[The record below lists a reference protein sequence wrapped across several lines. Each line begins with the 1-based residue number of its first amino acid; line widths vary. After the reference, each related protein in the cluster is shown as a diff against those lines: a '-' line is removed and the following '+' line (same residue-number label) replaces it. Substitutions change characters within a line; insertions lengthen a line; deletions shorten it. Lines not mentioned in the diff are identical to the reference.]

1 MASEDRVLLVDDQ
14 PMMGEVVNRMLG
26 AAGGID
32 LRVVSR
38 PQEALAAAREFAPTV
53 ILQDIEMPGMNGFEL
68 LDAYRADAELAEV
81 PVIMLTSVEN
91 AEAKARA
98 FELGATDYMVKFP
111 EAIELVA
118 RVRRHSL
125 VRRQALAR
133 VQRAAEAERARNPL
147 GFGREP
153 LPQCD
158 IAIIGGGFSG
168 LMSAAQIAAAAPGAS
183 LGVFERRSRPGP
195 GVAYGACDGEHLLN
209 VPAARMGAFAE
220 KPTAFHEWL
229 EREFPGRFGASDFA
243 PRALFGRYL
252 LETVAGALGAAGSRP
267 RFVSDAVVHLERH
280 AFGFELLLASG
291 RTVLARGVVLAVGLP
306 QARAPWRGVGG
317 DALATIPRKLLVDD
331 PWEAGAL
338 EGIPADGTVVVV
350 GSGLTAVDVVLG
362 LRRRGH
368 RGKLVL
374 VSRNGRFP
382 LPHAAAHGAPPAL
395 DAAELSRGPR
405 EAFRLVRRTVRELA
419 AHDHD
424 WHGAIDGVRPHAT
437 KVWQAWS
444 TEQRAYFLRRL
455 RPYWE
460 IHRHRVP
467 PRLLALLDAERA
479 AGTLDLIAGS
489 IASMAPVAGAEA
501 IDVRIDVRGNGARG
515 AVQAH
520 CAERVV
526 NCVGPV
532 TSVTDTVD
540 PLLGSLFRSGM
551 AVGDALG
558 LGLRSDAE
566 GRLLDAQG
574 VSQQGMRLVGAL
586 RRGELWESTAV
597 PELRVQAAV
606 AAGSLVRELNLLGAA
621 TAATSA

>member
-1 MASEDRVLLVDDQ
+1 MAAEDRILLVDDQ
-14 PMMGEVVNRMLG
+14 PMMGEVVKRMLG
-26 AAGGID
+26 AAGGFE
-32 LRVVSR
+32 LRVVST
-38 PQEALAAAREFAPTV
+38 PGSALDAAREFMPTV
-53 ILQDIEMPGMNGFEL
+53 ILQDIEMPGINGFEL
-68 LDAYRADAELAEV
+68 LDAYRADAALADV
-81 PVIMLTSVEN
+81 PVLMLTSVEN
-91 AEAKARA
+91 AEAKAKA
-98 FELGATDYMVKFP
+98 FELGANDYMVKFP
-111 EAIELVA
+111 DAIEMVA

-133 VQRAAEAERARNPL
+133 VQRAADAERARNPL
-147 GFGREP
+147 GFVREP

-158 IAIIGGGFSG
+158 VAIIGGGFSG
-168 LMSAAQIAAAAPGAS
+168 LMSAVRIATAAPGAS
-183 LGVFERRSRPGP
+183 LSVFERRSRGGP

-229 EREFPGRFGASDFA
+229 EREAPGRFGASDFA
-243 PRALFGRYL
+243 PRAMFGRYL
-252 LETVAGALGAAGSRP
+252 IETVRGALDASTPRP
-267 RFVSDAVVHLERH
+267 RLVSDAVVHLERH
-280 AFGFELLLASG
+280 AAGFELLLASG
-291 RTVLARGVVLAVGLP
+291 RTVIARGVVLAVGLP

-317 DALATIPRKLLVDD
+317 DALAAIPRKLLVDD
-331 PWEAGAL
+331 PWEPGAL
-338 EGIPADGTVVVV
+338 DGIPADDTVVIV
-350 GSGLTAVDVVLG
+350 GSGLTAVDVTLG

-382 LPHAAAHGAPPAL
+382 LPHAASHGAPPAL
-395 DAAELSRGPR
+395 DFAELARSPQD
-405 EAFRLVRRTVRELA
+405 AFRLVRRTVRDLA
-419 AHDHD
+419 SHDHE

-467 PRLLALLDAERA
+467 PHLLAVLDAERA
-479 AGTLDLIAGS
+479 AGTLEL
-489 IASMAPVAGAEA
+489 VAGGVAGIAAAADAEA
-501 IDVRIDVRGNGARG
+501 IDVTVKPARG
-515 AVQAH
+515 ALQALR
-520 CAERVV
+520 AARII
-526 NCVGPV
+526 NCVGPAM
-532 TSVTDTVD
+532 SVAETVD

-551 AVGDALG
+551 AVADALG

-566 GRLLDAQG
+566 GRVLDAQHAP
-574 VSQQGMRLVGAL
+574 QRGMRLVGAL

-606 AAGSLVRELNLLGAA
+606 AAESLARELGIFKAP
-621 TAATSA
+621 SA

>member
-1 MASEDRVLLVDDQ
+1 MASEDRVLLIDDQ
-14 PMMGEVVNRMLG
+14 PMMGEVVKRILG
-26 AAGGID
+26 AAGGIE
-32 LRVVSR
+32 LRVVTR
-38 PQEALAAAREFAPTV
+38 PDEALAAAREFAPTV
-53 ILQDIEMPGMNGFEL
+53 ILQDVEMPGINGFEL
-68 LDAYRADAELAEV
+68 LDAYRADADLADV
-81 PVIMLTSVEN
+81 PVLMLTSVEN
-91 AEAKARA
+91 AEVKAKA

-125 VRRQALAR
+125 ARRQALAR

-147 GFGREP
+147 GYGREP

-168 LMSAAQIAAAAPGAS
+168 LMSAVRIAAAAPGAS
-183 LGVFERRSRPGP
+183 LSVFERRSRPGP

-252 LETVAGALGAAGSRP
+252 LETVQGSLGTSGSRP

-306 QARAPWRGVGG
+306 QARAPWRAVGG
-317 DALATIPRKLLVDD
+317 DALAAIPRKLLVDD

-338 EGIPADGTVVVV
+338 EGIPADESVVVV

-362 LRRRGH
+362 LRRRGY

-395 DAAELSRGPR
+395 DFAELARGPK

-419 AHDHD
+419 AHDHE

-467 PRLLALLDAERA
+467 PNLLALLDAERA
-479 AGTLDLIAGS
+479 AGTLELIAGG
-489 IASMAPVAGAEA
+489 IAGITAVPGAEA
-501 IDVRIDVRGNGARG
+501 IDVSVRDARG
-515 AVQAH
+515 ATRTIRA
-520 CAERVV
+520 ARVV
-526 NCVGPV
+526 NCVGPAM
-532 TSVTDTVD
+532 SVVDTVD

-551 AVGDALG
+551 TAADPLG

-566 GRLLDAQG
+566 GRLLDTQG
-574 VSQQGMRLVGAL
+574 VAQQGMRLVGAL

-606 AAGSLVRELNLLGAA
+606 AAESLARELGVFKAA
-621 TAATSA
+621 SA

>member
-1 MASEDRVLLVDDQ
+1 
-14 PMMGEVVNRMLG
+14 
-26 AAGGID
+26 
-32 LRVVSR
+32 
-38 PQEALAAAREFAPTV
+38 
-53 ILQDIEMPGMNGFEL
+53 
-68 LDAYRADAELAEV
+68 
-81 PVIMLTSVEN
+81 
-91 AEAKARA
+91 
-98 FELGATDYMVKFP
+98 
-111 EAIELVA
+111 
-118 RVRRHSL
+118 
-125 VRRQALAR
+125 

-147 GFGREP
+147 GYGREP

-168 LMSAAQIAAAAPGAS
+168 LMSAVRIAAAAPGAS
-183 LGVFERRSRPGP
+183 LSVFERRSRPGP

-252 LETVAGALGAAGSRP
+252 LETVQGSLGPSGSRP
-267 RFVSDAVVHLERH
+267 RFVSDGVVHLERH

-306 QARAPWRGVGG
+306 QARAPWRAVGG
-317 DALATIPRKLLVDD
+317 DALAAIPRKLLVDD
-331 PWEAGAL
+331 PWESGAL
-338 EGIPADGTVVVV
+338 EGIPAAESVVVV

-362 LRRRGH
+362 LRRRGY

-395 DAAELSRGPR
+395 DFAELARGPK

-419 AHDHD
+419 AHDHE

-467 PRLLALLDAERA
+467 PNLLALLDAERA
-479 AGTLDLIAGS
+479 AGTLELIAGG
-489 IASMAPVAGAEA
+489 IAGITAVPGAEA
-501 IDVRIDVRGNGARG
+501 IDVSVRDARG
-515 AVQAH
+515 ATRTIHA
-520 CAERVV
+520 ARVI
-526 NCVGPV
+526 NCVGPAM
-532 TSVTDTVD
+532 SVVDTVD

-551 AVGDALG
+551 TAADPLG

-574 VSQQGMRLVGAL
+574 VAQQGMRLVGAL

-606 AAGSLVRELNLLGAA
+606 AAESLARELGVFKAA
-621 TAATSA
+621 SA

>member
-14 PMMGEVVNRMLG
+14 PMMGEVVKRILG
-26 AAGGID
+26 AAGGIE

-38 PQEALAAAREFAPTV
+38 PHEALAAAREFMPTV
-53 ILQDIEMPGMNGFEL
+53 ILQDIEMPGINGFEL
-68 LDAYRADAELAEV
+68 LDAYRADAELADV
-81 PVIMLTSVEN
+81 PVLMLTSVEN
-91 AEAKARA
+91 AEAKAKA
-98 FELGATDYMVKFP
+98 FELGANDYMDKFP
-111 EAIELVA
+111 DAIEMVA
-118 RVRRHSL
+118 RVRRHARA
-125 VRRQALAR
+125 RRQALAR
-133 VQRAAEAERARNPL
+133 VQQAAEAERARNPL
-147 GFGREP
+147 GFVREP
-153 LPQCD
+153 LPECD
-158 IAIIGGGFSG
+158 VAIVGGGFSG
-168 LMSAAQIAAAAPGAS
+168 LMSAVRIAAAAPGAS

-229 EREFPGRFGASDFA
+229 EREFPGRYGSSDFA

-252 LETVAGALGAAGSRP
+252 LETVRGALDPAAPRP

-280 AFGFELLLASG
+280 AAGFELLLASG

-317 DALATIPRKLLVDD
+317 DALASIPRKLLVED

-338 EGIPADGTVVVV
+338 DGIPADETVVVV
-350 GSGLTAVDVVLG
+350 GSGLTAVDIVLG

-368 RGKLVL
+368 RGRLVL

-382 LPHAAAHGAPPAL
+382 LPHAASHGAPPAL
-395 DAAELSRGPR
+395 DPAELSRGPR
-405 EAFRLVRRTVRELA
+405 EAFRLVRQTVRELA
-419 AHDHD
+419 AHHHE

-467 PRLLALLDAERA
+467 PRLLALLEAERA
-479 AGTLDLIAGS
+479 AGTLELVAGGIS
-489 IASMAPVAGAEA
+489 GIASAADAEA
-501 IDVRIDVRGNGARG
+501 IDVTIRPARG
-515 AVQAH
+515 TARTLRA
-520 CAERVV
+520 ARIV

-532 TSVTDTVD
+532 TSVAETVD
-540 PLLGSLFRSGM
+540 PLLGSLFRGGLAS
-551 AVGDALG
+551 VDALG
-558 LGLRSDAE
+558 LGLRSDAD
-566 GRLLDAQG
+566 GRPLDAQG
-574 VSQQGMRLVGAL
+574 APQRGIRLVGAL
-586 RRGELWESTAV
+586 RRGDLWESTAV

-606 AAGSLVRELNLLGAA
+606 AAESLARELGISKAA
-621 TAATSA
+621 TA

>member
-14 PMMGEVVNRMLG
+14 PMMGEVVRRIL
-26 AAGGID
+26 ASASGIE
-32 LRVVSR
+32 LRIVSR
-38 PQEALAAAREFAPTV
+38 PDEALAAAREFLPTV
-53 ILQDIEMPGMNGFEL
+53 ILQDIEMPGVNGFEL
-68 LDAYRADAELAEV
+68 LDAYRADADLADV
-81 PVIMLTSVEN
+81 PVLMLTSVEN
-91 AEAKARA
+91 AETKAKA
-98 FELGATDYMVKFP
+98 FELGANDYMVKFP
-111 EAIELVA
+111 DPIEMVA

-133 VQRAAEAERARNPL
+133 VQRAAESERARNPL
-147 GFGREP
+147 GFVREP

-158 IAIIGGGFSG
+158 VAIVGCGFSG
-168 LMSAAQIAAAAPGAS
+168 LMSAVRMAAAAPGTIMS
-183 LGVFERRSRPGP
+183 VFERRSRPGP

-220 KPTAFHEWL
+220 KATAFHDWL
-229 EREFPGRFGASDFA
+229 EREFPGRYGSSDFA
-243 PRALFGRYL
+243 PRAQFGRYL
-252 LETVAGALGAAGSRP
+252 LETAQGSLGASSVKP

-291 RTVLARGVVLAVGLP
+291 RTVLTRGVVLAVGLP
-306 QARAPWRGVGG
+306 QARPPWRGVGG
-317 DALATIPRKLLVDD
+317 DALAAIPRRLLVDD

-338 EGIPADGTVVVV
+338 DGVPAEETVVVV
-350 GSGLTAVDVVLG
+350 GSGLTAVDVVFG

-382 LPHAAAHGAPPAL
+382 LPHAASHGAPPAL
-395 DAAELSRGPR
+395 DAAELSRGPL

-419 AHDHD
+419 AHDHA

-444 TEQRAYFLRRL
+444 PEQRAYFLRRL
-455 RPYWE
+455 RPHWE

-467 PRLLALLDAERA
+467 PRLLERLDAERA
-479 AGTLDLIAGS
+479 AGTLELVAGS
-489 IASMAPVAGAEA
+489 IGGIAAVAGVEA
-501 IDVRIDVRGNGARG
+501 IDVTVKGARG
-515 AVQAH
+515 ATHAIR
-520 CAERVV
+520 AARIV
-526 NCVGPV
+526 NCVGPAM
-532 TSVTDTVD
+532 SVVDTVD
-540 PLLGSLFRSGM
+540 PLLGSLLRSGM
-551 AVGDALG
+551 ASADPLG

-566 GRLLDAQG
+566 GRVLDAQG
-574 VSQQGMRLVGAL
+574 APQRGMRLVGAL

-606 AAGSLVRELNLLGAA
+606 AADSLAHELGMAA
-621 TAATSA
+621 ASAGVST